1 MNSIDVDDG
10 PKVIKKYETSK
21 DPGTGAVQYQQLGLP
36 PEWTPPDNPTTEDI
50 SRWNEKLLT
59 NGFEGATLTA
69 DCRLVVLAAL
79 PELKQDAN
87 RGRKVLKGAKAGHA
101 AVHGTEKQKRAW
113 REEYRRLLDE
123 LRSENPG
130 ARRHKIYELAEAV
143 SEIRFGKRCSYKI
156 FDRLEKKAR
165 LNPKQSIIRSWD
177 SPGTVRNVSCQNL
190 PRH

>member
-101 AVHGTEKQKRAW
+101 LCTEPKSKSEPGVKNTAVYSMSCAPKIPE
-113 REEYRRLLDE
+113 
-123 LRSENPG
+123 PG
-130 ARRHKIYELAEAV
+130 G
-143 SEIRFGKRCSYKI
+143 IRFT
-156 FDRLEKKAR
+156 
-165 LNPKQSIIRSWD
+165 N
-177 SPGTVRNVSCQNL
+177 
-190 PRH
+190 